1 VVVVVEAS
9 EEGRMEVLLG
19 GGSEEVVL
27 EDDDGRAVGS
37 LEVEEG
43 PSWLLEDLRMGEE
56 GSACE
61 GRVCVGS

>member
-1 VVVVVEAS
+1 VEAS
-9 EEGRMEVLLG
+9 EEGRMDVLLG

-27 EDDDGRAVGS
+27 EEDDRRAVGS
-37 LEVEEG
+37 LELEG
-43 PSWLLEDLRMGEE
+43 GASWLLEDLRMGDE